1 MKKRILTALSFG
13 IMMVGCGQ
21 PAPQGTTVGKDLGN
35 GGIVGDTVSIDE
47 GRYGGTNGTTTQ
59 AYNSSSDGFQSVYF
73 GFDRYDVSPEM
84 QAVIAHNVHNAKSQ
98 SGRIRIE
105 GNCDEFGSD
114 EYNYALGLK
123 RAKAVK
129 DALVAQGIA
138 PSRTVLVSYGESN
151 PVCSEATET
160 CYRRNRRADLRIV
173 R

>member
-13 IMMVGCGQ
+13 IVIAGCGQ
-21 PAPQGTTVGKDLGN
+21 PAPQGTTVGTDVGN

-47 GRYGGTNGTTTQ
+47 RRYGGSNGTATQ
-59 AYNSSSDGFQSVYF
+59 TYNSSSDGFQSVYF
-73 GFDRYDVSPEM
+73 GFDRYDVTPDM
-84 QAVIAHNVHNAKSQ
+84 QGAIAHNVRNAQSQ
-98 SGRIRIE
+98 TGRIRIE

-129 DALVAQGIA
+129 DALAAQGIA
-138 PSRTVLVSYGESN
+138 PNRTLLVSYGESN